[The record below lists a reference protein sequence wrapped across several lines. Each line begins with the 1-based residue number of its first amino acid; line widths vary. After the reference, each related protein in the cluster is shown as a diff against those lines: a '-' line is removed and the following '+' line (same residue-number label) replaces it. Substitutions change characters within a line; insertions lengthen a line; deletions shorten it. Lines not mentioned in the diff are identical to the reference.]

1 LEGRAVQPILEAK
14 MVYSAF
20 VQRLRIDMWPA
31 FMVLSSLRDPAT
43 DGIIMWSDNMWAGL
57 A

>member
-1 LEGRAVQPILEAK
+1 